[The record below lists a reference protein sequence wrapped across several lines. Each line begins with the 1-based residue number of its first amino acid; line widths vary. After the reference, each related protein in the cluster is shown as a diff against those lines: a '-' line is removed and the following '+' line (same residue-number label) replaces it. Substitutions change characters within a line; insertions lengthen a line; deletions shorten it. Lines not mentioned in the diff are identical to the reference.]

1 MPPGAAIADVSGAII
16 VLAALRS
23 NPNLRSR
30 AFRAVKTE
38 EFRPRVALKTGLP
51 GSYRHCEARS

>member
-30 AFRAVKTE
+30 AFRAVTTE
-38 EFRPRVALKTGLP
+38 ESPTGRPQNRFAWELPAL
-51 GSYRHCEARS
+51 